1 MSPRRYVSANGRKA
15 AARTVERILDAAAE
29 LVAEDAFH
37 TATIDDLA
45 SRAGVSR
52 ATVFTRFGSKVG
64 VLEALSTR
72 CASGPEMRAIR
83 EAQAIADPVDQL
95 DALLDAGCDLWEQ
108 QGYILIQLKAIVV
121 LEPEASALIDEQRA
135 DQRAGMEA
143 LARALSKA
151 GLLRDGL
158 TQQTTAAILHALT
171 SVEIFLALRRDYR
184 LTLTTVKGTIREL
197 ARSLLANNRE

>member
-1 MSPRRYVSANGRKA
+1 MSPRRYISANGRKA
-15 AARTVERILDAAAE
+15 SARTVERILDAAAE

-83 EAQAIADPVDQL
+83 ESQAIADPVDQL
-95 DALLDAGCDLWEQ
+95 NALLDTGCDLWEQ
-108 QGYILIQLKAIVV
+108 QGYILVQLKAIVV
-121 LEPEASALIDEQRA
+121 LEPEASGLIDEQRA
-135 DQRAGMEA
+135 DQRAGVEA

-151 GLLRDGL
+151 GLLRDGV
-158 TQQTTAAILHALT
+158 TQQTAAAALHALT
-171 SVEIFLALRRDYR
+171 SVETFLVLRRDYR
-184 LTLTTVKGTIREL
+184 LPLTTVKSTIREL
-197 ARSLLANNRE
+197 AHSLLANNHE

>member
-108 QGYILIQLKAIVV
+108 QGYILVQLKAIVV

>member
-83 EAQAIADPVDQL
+83 EAQAVADPVDQL
-95 DALLDAGCDLWEQ
+95 NALLDAGCDLWEQ
-108 QGYILIQLKAIVV
+108 QGYILVQLKAIVV

-143 LARALSKA
+143 LARAFSKA

-158 TQQTTAAILHALT
+158 TQQTTAATLHALT
-171 SVEIFLALRRDYR
+171 SVETFLALRRDYR
-184 LTLTTVKGTIREL
+184 LPLTTVKGTIREL
-197 ARSLLANNRE
+197 AHSLLANNPE